1 MTTGVWVADPVCV
14 MVGDTV
20 ESCEPV
26 MVTVGVPDLEEEPE
40 GVCVCEPV
48 WTGVLAAVPDL
59 VAVPVCV

>member
-1 MTTGVWVADPVCV
+1 